1 MSIRFVDSLLKESSL
16 GLWCLLNRPKRLRQR
31 IFQVIRD
38 YVAIRHPDWFKG
50 GAIRITMCPC
60 CEEADHWLGGE
71 SNFKIYPPDYASYS
85 GDRSIIPG
93 GSVRVTFKNGEIGD
107 CSAIT
112 EMEIAVCDDLADSD
126 KPMLSGFGELGKSYK
141 TENGF
146 APWKGAGGITVY
158 LYDVPWLIIYA
169 GVSGSE
175 EKEHDLA
182 SAAMA
187 LPATREF
194 FDSYSGFTVESP
206 LGPFVECSLME
217 LYR

>member
-1 MSIRFVDSLLKESSL
+1 MNIGFVDSSLKELSL
-16 GLWCLLNRPKRLRQR
+16 GLWCLLNRPKGLRQR

-38 YVAIRHPDWFKG
+38 YVAIRHSDWFKG

-93 GSVRVTFKNGEIGD
+93 GSVRVTFDDGETGD
-107 CSAIT
+107 CSAIAET
-112 EMEIAVCDDLADSD
+112 KIAVCDDRADSD
-126 KPMLSGFGELGKSYK
+126 KPMLSGFSELGGSYK
-141 TENGF
+141 MENGF

-158 LYDVPWLIIYA
+158 LYGIPWLIIYV

-175 EKEHDLA
+175 ENKDLA

-187 LPATREF
+187 LLATREF

-206 LGPFVECSLME
+206 LEPFVECSLAE
-217 LYR
+217 LYQ

>member
-1 MSIRFVDSLLKESSL
+1 MNIGFVDSLLKKLSL
-16 GLWCLLNRPKRLRQR
+16 GLWCLLNRPKGLRQW
-31 IFQVIRD
+31 IFKVIRD
-38 YVAIRHPDWFKG
+38 FIAKRHPDWFKG

-71 SNFKIYPPDYASYS
+71 SNFKINPPDYASYS

-93 GSVRVTFKNGEIGD
+93 GSVRVTFDDGETGD
-107 CSAIT
+107 CSAIAET
-112 EMEIAVCDDLADSD
+112 KIAVCDYLADSD

-141 TENGF
+141 MENGF

-158 LYDVPWLIIYA
+158 LYGITWLIIYV

-175 EKEHDLA
+175 EDKDLA

-187 LPATREF
+187 LLATREF
-194 FDSYSGFTVESP
+194 FDSYPGFTVDSP
-206 LGPFVECSLME
+206 LERFVECSLAE